1 MDRKNSIASTS
12 ATVSVSLYILPFILV
27 GSFLSIFD
35 QFVINVA
42 APAIISS
49 LHPSAAEFEGIMSG
63 YALVY
68 GVGLIVGGRLGDR
81 FGRRRIYRLGLFL
94 FAVTSVLCGTAQTA
108 PQLVVARLLQGLSGA
123 VMVPQV
129 LALIRVSYE
138 ENARVQAL
146 SAFGV
151 SIGLGQIMGQVLGGW
166 IPAWDFLGLG
176 WRMIFLANMPICLI
190 AGIGCRSLPACPSAA
205 HEAYQKQFGNP
216 LRLFR
221 YRGYTVG
228 IFLNVCLYA
237 AIVPFFVVLG
247 LYLQNICELSPQTS
261 GLVFMAV
268 GTGFVLASST
278 GPALMRKFAPPR
290 VLICGT
296 ICTSVGILAVLLG
309 SITGLST
316 AIPFVI
322 LTLFVLGVGNGT
334 VIPIAT
340 GIVLRYLPM
349 ADAGVGGAILTTGQQ
364 LAGALG
370 IVLTGEFLM
379 GDGASLSS
387 PATYVDGLALQ
398 VCAASAAL
406 CCAVCLSR
414 IPSATQNPQRSSNFS
429 ACHKFHIT
437 L

>member
-1 MDRKNSIASTS
+1 
-12 ATVSVSLYILPFILV
+12 
-27 GSFLSIFD
+27 
-35 QFVINVA
+35 
-42 APAIISS
+42 
-49 LHPSAAEFEGIMSG
+49 MSG

-68 GVGLIVGGRLGDR
+68 GAGLMVGGHLGDR

-94 FAVTSVLCGTAQTA
+94 FAVTSVLCGAAQTA
-108 PQLVVARLLQGLSGA
+108 LQLVVARLLQGLSGA

-190 AGIGCRSLPACPSAA
+190 AGIGCRSLPACPNAA
-205 HEAYQKQFGNP
+205 HEAYKKQFGNP

-247 LYLQNICELSPQTS
+247 LYLQNICELSPQTA

-268 GTGFVLASST
+268 GTGFVLASSA

-296 ICTSVGILAVLLG
+296 VCTSAGIFAVLLG

-316 AIPFVI
+316 AIPFV
-322 LTLFVLGVGNGT
+322 LLSLFLLGIGNGT

-349 ADAGVGGAILTTGQQ
+349 EDAGVGGAILTTGQQ
-364 LAGALG
+364 LAGAVG
-370 IVLTGEFLM
+370 TVLAGALLLT
-379 GDGASLSS
+379 DGNPPVSA
-387 PATYVDGLALQ
+387 AAYVNGLAVQ
-398 VCAASAAL
+398 VSAAFAALLCAAL
-406 CCAVCLSR
+406 LSR
-414 IPSATQNPQRSSNFS
+414 IPAPTQ
-429 ACHKFHIT
+429 
-437 L
+437 

>member
-108 PQLVVARLLQGLSGA
+108 QQLVVARLLQGLSGA

-190 AGIGCRSLPACPSAA
+190 AAIGCTSLPPNLKAA
-205 HEAYQKQFGNP
+205 HEAYQKHLGNP

-237 AIVPFFVVLG
+237 AIVPFFVILG
-247 LYLQNICELSPQTS
+247 LYLQNICELSPQMA

-268 GTGFVLASST
+268 GTGFVLASSA
-278 GPALMRKFAPPR
+278 GPVLMRRYSPPR

-296 ICTSVGILAVLLG
+296 LCTGTGILAVLLG
-309 SITGLST
+309 TITGLST
-316 AIPFVI
+316 AIPFV
-322 LTLFVLGVGNGT
+322 LFALFVLGIGNGT
-334 VIPIAT
+334 VIPIST

-349 ADAGVGGAILTTGQQ
+349 ADAGVGGAVLTTGQQ

-370 IVLTGEFLM
+370 IVFAGKFLM
-379 GDGASLSS
+379 GDGASLAS
-387 PATYVDGLALQ
+387 PAAYVDGLALQ

-414 IPSATQNPQRSSNFS
+414 IPASTQNTP
-429 ACHKFHIT
+429 
-437 L
+437 